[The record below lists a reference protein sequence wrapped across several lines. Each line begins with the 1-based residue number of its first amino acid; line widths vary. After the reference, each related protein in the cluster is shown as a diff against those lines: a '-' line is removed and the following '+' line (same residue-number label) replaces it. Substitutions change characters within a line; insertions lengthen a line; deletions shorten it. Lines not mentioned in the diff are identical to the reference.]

1 MAYATDTAMP
11 DLSHGCDLYHRSWQC
26 QILNPLSE
34 ARDRTCILVDMSQI
48 HFWWATT
55 GTLRPTLAN
64 WDGDLAVY
72 STPLCLPKQA
82 RRRFCKNQF
91 SLIVPCYKAN
101 TTWGLVVNM
110 APAHDEQPI
119 LAHHL
124 EDPLKLFLKGKLPA
138 CQGKHNLA
146 PKHCVTPL
154 KVVTKLNKAFNC

>member
-1 MAYATDTAMP
+1 MP
-11 DLSHGCDLYHRSWQC
+11 ETQQC
-26 QILNPLSE
+26 QIWAMAVTYTTAHGN
-34 ARDRTCILVDMSQI
+34 ARFLTHWARPGIEPVSSWTLVRHLQR
-48 HFWWATT
+48 ATT

-72 STPLCLPKQA
+72 STPLRLPKQA

-91 SLIVPCYKAN
+91 SLIVLCYKAN

-124 EDPLKLFLKGKLPA
+124 EDAKRLFLKGKIPA
-138 CQGKHNLA
+138 CQRKHNLA
-146 PKHCVTPL
+146 PKYCVTPL
-154 KVVTKLNKAFNC
+154 KMVTKLNKAFNS